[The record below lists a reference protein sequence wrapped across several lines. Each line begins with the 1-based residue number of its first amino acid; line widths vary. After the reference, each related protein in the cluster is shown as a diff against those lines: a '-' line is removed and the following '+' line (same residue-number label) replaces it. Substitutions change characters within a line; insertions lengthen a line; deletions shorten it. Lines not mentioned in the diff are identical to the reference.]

1 MIVYCKNTTSG
12 LVPLYPSDYDNKR
25 KLKIGKEYRVEV
37 KHPRNNQFHKKFFAL
52 INLCHENYEFIAN
65 DGTTYEMPFDTF
77 RRWLIMRAGFVKA
90 FSTDRG
96 TFYDAESISFANM
109 NQAEFEEV
117 YNRVLNVVIKL
128 LQLTE
133 EDISENLIN
142 FF

>member
-1 MIVYCKNTTSG
+1 MILYCKNTTSG
-12 LVPLYPSDYDNKR
+12 LVPLYPADWEERR

-37 KHPRNNQFHKKFFAL
+37 KHPRNYQFHKKFFAL
-52 INLCHENYEFIAN
+52 VNLAHENYET
-65 DGTTYEMPFDTF
+65 DMPFDTF

-109 NQAEFEEV
+109 NQVQFEEV
-117 YNRVLNVVIKL
+117 YNRVLNIVIKL

-133 EDISENLIN
+133 DDITDNLLN